1 MKFSSLGSE
10 RIVAVARLVL
20 AAALGLALLLGL
32 ARGTAL
38 FALVAFIFGVYVV
51 YAVVVLAWR
60 RRLVDWSGGGILL
73 AGDVAI
79 LAVVVLFAPALPAA
93 FLLFFVYFTLVAG
106 LWRGWRAA
114 AVLSVAV
121 SLAYLGVVSRGAGA
135 EGGIATKWVVVAALL
150 AAGTLVGT
158 VAERERR
165 RVERTAVL
173 ETFGSLLSLDTR
185 WVDLWERWL
194 KALCQRYGAKRALLA
209 YRDTESDHVLLWDF
223 RADARA
229 HSLQESD
236 RPPRDARTFLLEA
249 EPVGLLGVAQ
259 ESGRWRWQQTQPGGR
274 VEPANS
280 FSLPGRFADEFTP
293 GSLLS
298 VSFAAGGRW
307 RSRVFLLDGVGGGFR
322 PDQLDDLQQLL
333 EGLRPALTTLLTIQ
347 GLIAGAVNQERE
359 RVVRELHDGVA
370 QTLASVEMQLSVFRR
385 LAERAPE
392 QVAGE
397 LGQLQQVVQGEREE
411 FRRFLRALKPVR
423 VTPGE
428 LAQWLLAHCAQLQ
441 QETGIQV
448 ETQIEPVQENLPEGV
463 CREVVLIL
471 REALHNVRKHAGA
484 RQVLVRLRQ
493 DENCLRLVVDDDGRG
508 MPFSGT
514 YTQEALMEKG
524 LAPVSICERLRGLGG
539 TLTIEST
546 PGSGLTLRMEI
557 PLA

>member
-38 FALVAFIFGVYVV
+38 FALLAFIFGVYVV
-51 YAVVVLAWR
+51 YAVAVLAWR

-121 SLAYLGVVSRGAGA
+121 SLAYLGVVWRGAGA
-135 EGGIATKWVVVAALL
+135 EGGIATKWGVVTALL

-249 EPVGLLGVAQ
+249 EPVGLMGAAQ
-259 ESGRWRWQQTQPGGR
+259 ESGRWRWQQTQPRGR

-423 VTPGE
+423 VTPDE

>member
-51 YAVVVLAWR
+51 YAVTVLAWR

-73 AGDVAI
+73 VGDVAI

-114 AVLSVAV
+114 AVLSVVV
-121 SLAYLGVVSRGAGA
+121 SLAYLGVVWRGAGA

-229 HSLQESD
+229 NSLQESD

-249 EPVGLLGVAQ
+249 EPVGLLGAAQ

-280 FSLPGRFADEFTP
+280 FSLPGRFADEFAP

-322 PDQLDDLQQLL
+322 FDQLDDLQQLL

-385 LAERAPE
+385 LAERAPKR
-392 QVAGE
+392 VAGE
-397 LGQLQQVVQGEREE
+397 LGQLQQVVKGEREE

-448 ETQIEPVQENLPEGV
+448 ETQIEPVQETLPEGV

-493 DENCLRLVVDDDGRG
+493 DESCLRLVVDDDGRG

>member
-1 MKFSSLGSE
+1 M
-10 RIVAVARLVL
+10 
-20 AAALGLALLLGL
+20 
-32 ARGTAL
+32 
-38 FALVAFIFGVYVV
+38 
-51 YAVVVLAWR
+51 
-60 RRLVDWSGGGILL
+60 
-73 AGDVAI
+73 
-79 LAVVVLFAPALPAA
+79 
-93 FLLFFVYFTLVAG
+93 
-106 LWRGWRAA
+106 
-114 AVLSVAV
+114 
-121 SLAYLGVVSRGAGA
+121 
-135 EGGIATKWVVVAALL
+135 VAALL

-165 RVERTAVL
+165 RVEHAAVL

-209 YRDTESDHVLLWDF
+209 YRDTESDHVLLWSF

-229 HSLQESD
+229 HSLQELD
-236 RPPRDARTFLLEA
+236 RPPRDARTFLLDA
-249 EPVGLLGVAQ
+249 EPVGLLGAAQ
-259 ESGRWRWQQTQPGGR
+259 ESGRWRWQRTQPGGG
-274 VEPANS
+274 VEPANN
-280 FSLPGRFADEFTP
+280 FSLPGRFADKFVP

-298 VSFAAGGRW
+298 VSFAAGGHW
-307 RSRVFLLDGVGGGFR
+307 RGRVFLLDGVGGGFR
-322 PDQLDDLQQLL
+322 SDQLDDLQRLL
-333 EGLRPALTTLLTIQ
+333 EGLRPALTTLLTIH

-385 LAERAPE
+385 LAARAPE

-397 LGQLQQVVQGEREE
+397 LGQLQEAVKGEREE

-423 VTPGE
+423 VTPDE

-471 REALHNVRKHAGA
+471 REALHNVRKHTGA

-514 YTQEALMEKG
+514 YTQEALVEKG

-539 TLTIEST
+539 TLIIEST